1 MERSPPSPTPPALR
15 APPPHLRCSCSGPTA
30 LMLRP
35 YGPSHPTPR
44 GEGSHGDIRWK
55 AASGGG
61 ADAGF
66 PKDQEES
73 ARENPFLTG
82 SPPGSPRAVDR
93 GGCAPSHLWCS
104 NSVPEGTSFFG
115 ARTPPAPPGARVVYR
130 HWGNDCPQDRSS
142 RNPKGFAVGLTGS
155 ATFRQER
162 SSTTVRWEGARPLPC
177 LCLVSSASRLNTYR
191 LPYACN
197 PPLRRRVPVH
207 SSSKPL
213 LPEGGSTWGY

>member
-104 NSVPEGTSFFG
+104 NSVPKGTSFFG

-155 ATFRQER
+155 AMGGTPGARPP
-162 SSTTVRWEGARPLPC
+162 SGGEGARPLPC

-197 PPLRRRVPVH
+197 PSLRRRVPVH